1 MYILLGYHKN
11 LVTALLF
18 QNYSFLVWHLC
29 LKAGHYLVSA
39 QVRDEKID
47 YYHVNIEDNTATN
60 NIVMYCKKWGTKTA
74 IKLTGNGLSW
84 GKYGLPRIC
93 KEGERHLAKD
103 FELMPLTAILVLH
116 AGPVLFAGL
125 GLVTIPISH

>member
-1 MYILLGYHKN
+1 M
-11 LVTALLF
+11 
-18 QNYSFLVWHLC
+18 
-29 LKAGHYLVSA
+29 VSA

-47 YYHVNIEDNTATN
+47 HYHVNNEDNTGTN
-60 NIVMYCKKWGTKTA
+60 NIVMHCKKWGTKTA

-103 FELMPLTAILVLH
+103 FELMPLTAILVLQ
-116 AGPVLFAGL
+116 VQCSLR
-125 GLVTIPISH
+125 V